1 MHLDYSIALTMHKN
15 KILLGH
21 NAPPPTTEK
30 YGWLALPSEII
41 FPEPIVIEERVGF
54 NVGHYKPSIGAPAL
68 PSLCTAGAFSYSY
81 SALPVGMRL
90 GRYCSI
96 SSGLVFLDSHHR
108 SDILTSSA
116 FTFRPY
122 NNLWR
127 DVVEKT
133 ENSTDRS
140 WHIYGH
146 KKFPSLGNDVWIGR
160 DVTMSMGIT
169 IGDGSIVAA
178 GSVVTKDVPAYAIVG
193 GNPAQVIRMRFTDE
207 ICARLI
213 KLKWWDLDPLSIA
226 NFMSN
231 PINLAIENIEDNL
244 DEIPTFK
251 PFQIK
256 FAAEGMEII

>member
-1 MHLDYSIALTMHKN
+1 MRFDYSIALKMHEK

-30 YGWLALPSEII
+30 YGWLSLPAEII
-41 FPEPIVIEERVGF
+41 FPEPIIIEERVGF

-68 PSLCTAGAFSYSY
+68 PSLCSAGAFSYSY
-81 SALPVGMRL
+81 SALPVGMKL

-96 SSGLVFLDSHHR
+96 SSGLAFLDSHHR

-122 NNLWR
+122 NDLWR
-127 DVVEKT
+127 DVIEKT

-140 WHIYGH
+140 WHIYGN
-146 KKFPSLGNDVWIGR
+146 KRFPSLGNDVWIGR
-160 DVTMSMGIT
+160 DVTMSMGIN

-193 GNPAQVIRMRFTDE
+193 GNPAQFIRMRFPNE

-213 KLKWWDLDPLSIA
+213 ESKWWNLDPLSIA
-226 NFMSN
+226 KFTSS
-231 PINLAIENIEDNL
+231 PIDVAIKNIEANL
-244 DEIPTFK
+244 DDTPLFQ
-251 PFQIK
+251 PFQMKI
-256 FAAEGMEII
+256 AAEGMAIL